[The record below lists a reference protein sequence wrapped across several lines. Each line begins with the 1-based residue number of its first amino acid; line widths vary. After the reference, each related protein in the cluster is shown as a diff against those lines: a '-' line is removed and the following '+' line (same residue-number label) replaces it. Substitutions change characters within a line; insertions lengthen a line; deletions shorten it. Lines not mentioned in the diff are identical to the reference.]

1 MYLEKKV
8 FIQSLAQDFP
18 LPFLIID
25 SLFIITKTSSICY
38 HTNKIYTPGILFLQ
52 FQNLQEMVYDNKRK
66 NLKNHC
72 HQNQKFQKKAGE
84 RHTERSI
91 TQNTDSPEPNTLQ
104 EQTKK
109 GTHIYL
115 IRFNAC
121 RYQITFPPHYHGP
134 RIKKAQEGG
143 TNNDDR

>member
-1 MYLEKKV
+1 MYLEKKK
-8 FIQSLAQDFP
+8 FSFRA
-18 LPFLIID
+18 LPRIFLCSLIID

-38 HTNKIYTPGILFLQ
+38 HTNKIYKHILFLQ
-52 FQNLQEMVYDNKRK
+52 FQNLQERVYDNKPK